1 MKKFTNTRVRKSVA
15 ASTLPRKIFVAAQPP
30 LATSSTKPLRRK
42 FWMHKH
48 RSREGSSGTSLLLWR
63 WPRWLNAMHYWC
75 GLRAPCIFTCLRFWT
90 TISQKWPSHC
100 FFFYDHARV
109 IVLLRKILIFSVSIN
124 RKYLHF
130 KLFRVS
136 NYPNPMHNLK
146 HNQCVG

>member
-1 MKKFTNTRVRKSVA
+1 MLCTTDVAYVRLAFLPVCDSGQRLVKSG
-15 ASTLPRKIFVAAQPP
+15 PRTV
-30 LATSSTKPLRRK
+30 
-42 FWMHKH
+42 
-48 RSREGSSGTSLLLWR
+48 
-63 WPRWLNAMHYWC
+63 
-75 GLRAPCIFTCLRFWT
+75 
-90 TISQKWPSHC
+90 